1 MSIPTMNSATA
12 LHHYRELNS
21 TLTATDAAVAL
32 LALLFLVV
40 FPWLTVALSI
50 VQVTV

>member
-1 MSIPTMNSATA
+1 MYAWIWRRLPGGNGTK
-12 LHHYRELNS
+12 
-21 TLTATDAAVAL
+21 TLTAAVAVVAL

-50 VQVTV
+50 DQVTV